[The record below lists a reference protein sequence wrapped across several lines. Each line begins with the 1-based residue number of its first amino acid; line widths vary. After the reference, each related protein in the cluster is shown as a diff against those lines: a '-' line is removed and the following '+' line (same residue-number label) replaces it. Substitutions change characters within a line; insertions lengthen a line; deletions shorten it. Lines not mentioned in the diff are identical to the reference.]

1 MNRIGNIKNFLG
13 KNFGALLV
21 SSIPNIIYL
30 TGFNGFSSEEREA
43 HLLIT
48 KRKNY
53 IFTDGRYKE
62 AAAKF
67 TSFELVEISSN
78 RSFEDIFKTVI
89 AKEKIKKLAIDINEL
104 KIFEFLKIKRA
115 IKVCSDENLI
125 EKLRMFKDGS
135 EIELIKKACQLG
147 DKTFKYILSQIKL
160 GVTEKELAKKI
171 EISILQN
178 NAETS
183 FRPIVAFGPNS
194 SSPHHVASDRKL
206 RKNEIVLLDFG
217 VRINNYCS
225 DMTRTVIF
233 GKANAEQKKIYK
245 TVLIAQTKAIKF
257 LQSSIFNHQSI
268 NGFDVDKIAR
278 EHIISKKFPTI
289 PHSLGHGIGLEVHEK
304 PSLSL
309 KSKDELKEGMVFSVE
324 PGVYIP
330 GFGGVRIED
339 LVVLNKNG
347 LEIMTRANRELI
359 EL

>member
-1 MNRIGNIKNFLG
+1 
-13 KNFGALLV
+13 
-21 SSIPNIIYL
+21 
-30 TGFNGFSSEEREA
+30 
-43 HLLIT
+43 
-48 KRKNY
+48 
-53 IFTDGRYKE
+53 
-62 AAAKF
+62 
-67 TSFELVEISSN
+67 
-78 RSFEDIFKTVI
+78 
-89 AKEKIKKLAIDINEL
+89 
-104 KIFEFLKIKRA
+104 
-115 IKVCSDENLI
+115 
-125 EKLRMFKDGS
+125 
-135 EIELIKKACQLG
+135 
-147 DKTFKYILSQIKL
+147 
-160 GVTEKELAKKI
+160 
-171 EISILQN
+171 
-178 NAETS
+178 
-183 FRPIVAFGPNS
+183 
-194 SSPHHVASDRKL
+194 
-206 RKNEIVLLDFG
+206 
-217 VRINNYCS
+217 
-225 DMTRTVIF
+225 MTRTVIF